1 MENLRVAD
9 GRVQYSL
16 ANGRRVYVA
25 AGGMS
30 YVDEANNTVVSPFAA
45 AAELLSP
52 ALPPGN
58 GSGGPLGDRAPAI
71 PPVILPF
78 LGTDVDVEFEWN

>member
-1 MENLRVAD
+1 MENLRVTE
-9 GRVQYSL
+9 GRVRYSL
-16 ANGRRVYVA
+16 ANGRRVSVA

-30 YVDEANNTVVSPFAA
+30 YVDEANNTVASPFAA

-52 ALPPGN
+52 ALPPGS

-71 PPVILPF
+71 TPVILP
-78 LGTDVDVEFEWN
+78 LLEADVDVGFGWD